1 LLKLPWDWCH
11 LNAEFLAFIALQT
24 NGSRQNLC
32 QFFVVDNIFNR
43 MQEDVIVKVNQIY
56 LVAITVVK
64 KVFVAVKTQDQL
76 VVVVKYLL

>member
-1 LLKLPWDWCH
+1 
-11 LNAEFLAFIALQT
+11 
-24 NGSRQNLC
+24 
-32 QFFVVDNIFNR
+32 

-56 LVAITVVK
+56 LVAITVIK